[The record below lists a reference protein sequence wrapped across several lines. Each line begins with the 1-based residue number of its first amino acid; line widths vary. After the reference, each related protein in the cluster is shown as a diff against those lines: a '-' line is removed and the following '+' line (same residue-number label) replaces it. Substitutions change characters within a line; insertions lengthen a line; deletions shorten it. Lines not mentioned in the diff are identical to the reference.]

1 MWIMLI
7 AKLPTGVSP
16 PKLSIFWAEPWRGEI
31 GEEMYRRMVLDA
43 YCREACKDREAPRRR
58 DQDDWD
64 LELWDECS
72 KAIANGDFT
81 PPEGT
86 EERRLGRCL
95 HPFGAEPNWAGALAI
110 LYGGEKIRVFPHEYS
125 KLADER
131 LKEYVAESH
140 ELVLGDTVESEQLST
155 ELEISP
161 EKQALV
167 DAALLEGASLSEA
180 KLMACGLY
188 SPEEGTEVKPSGWY
202 RCRREYAEIYC
213 TEREMAENRAPA
225 EA

>member
-7 AKLPTGVSP
+7 AKLPTAVSP
-16 PKLSIFWAEPWRGEI
+16 PKLSIFWAEPWKGEV
-31 GEEMYRRMVLDA
+31 GEKMYRRMVLDA
-43 YCREACKDREAPRRR
+43 WCREQGKVRTLHRRR
-58 DQDDWD
+58 DQDDYD
-64 LELWDECS
+64 LELWEECA
-72 KAIANGDFT
+72 KAIADGDFV
-81 PPEGT
+81 PPNV
-86 EERRLGRCL
+86 EEYRTGRMPAL
-95 HPFGAEPNWAGALAI
+95 IGAEPNWAGAVAI

-202 RCRREYAEIYC
+202 RCKREYAEVYC